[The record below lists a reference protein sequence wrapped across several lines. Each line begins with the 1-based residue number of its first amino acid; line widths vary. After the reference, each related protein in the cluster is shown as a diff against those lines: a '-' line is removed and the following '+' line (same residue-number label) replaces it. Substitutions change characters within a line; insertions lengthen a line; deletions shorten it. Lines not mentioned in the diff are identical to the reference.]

1 LPLFRTTRENLT
13 KVCHFFAVSA
23 KSAFWAGAGMLIRFS
38 MFPLEPGMLPI
49 YERLI
54 GCPER
59 QAGRILRSLL
69 HQQLVPGLPAWFE
82 SLPRTP
88 FPNHRAKTIRLTL
101 PPSDPALA
109 DLCKTLEP
117 QDKSERINTLKTVLG
132 KLLVTE
138 RPAVVSARPVTETAL
153 AIVPTTTFQL
163 RSTEPEK
170 PKLTEE
176 EAEAIRLEKIA
187 NSAKSFY

>member
-1 LPLFRTTRENLT
+1 
-13 KVCHFFAVSA
+13 
-23 KSAFWAGAGMLIRFS
+23 MLIRFS

-69 HQQLVPGLPAWFE
+69 HQQLARGLPTWFE

-117 QDKSERINTLKTVLG
+117 QDKSERINTIKKELS
-132 KLLVTE
+132 KLLVEEQAAAIPVQPPQTGLALVPPTQFRLDAPKDE
-138 RPAVVSARPVTETAL
+138 RRPRTPEDLQKMRRKATA
-153 AIVPTTTFQL
+153 TF
-163 RSTEPEK
+163 
-170 PKLTEE
+170 
-176 EAEAIRLEKIA
+176 AD
-187 NSAKSFY
+187 

>member
-1 LPLFRTTRENLT
+1 
-13 KVCHFFAVSA
+13 
-23 KSAFWAGAGMLIRFS
+23 
-38 MFPLEPGMLPI
+38 MLPI

-69 HQQLVPGLPAWFE
+69 HQQLAPGLPAWFE

-138 RPAVVSARPVTETAL
+138 RPAVVSAPPVTETAL
-153 AIVPTTTFQL
+153 ALVPTTTFQIK
-163 RSTEPEK
+163 SSEPEK
-170 PKLTEE
+170 PTMTDEQGQAHKAQLTRRTSLMF
-176 EAEAIRLEKIA
+176 A
-187 NSAKSFY
+187 F